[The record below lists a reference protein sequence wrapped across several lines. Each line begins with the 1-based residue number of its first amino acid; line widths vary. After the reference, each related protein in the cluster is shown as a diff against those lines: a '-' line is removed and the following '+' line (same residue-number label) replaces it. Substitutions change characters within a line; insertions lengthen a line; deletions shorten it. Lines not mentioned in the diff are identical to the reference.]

1 MTYHDNQIPLT
12 DFHDEDDTS
21 LREVNQLRDLTVLLL
36 GRCGSQRNMV
46 HTAYE
51 LPDKLD
57 ALAELITTTAA
68 LAALAVATDLS
79 SQKVYEAAK
88 RLIHHKQ

>member
-12 DFHDEDDTS
+12 DFHDEDDHS

-36 GRCGSQRNMV
+36 GRCESQRRII

-57 ALAELITTTAA
+57 ALTELITTTAA
-68 LAALAVATDLS
+68 LAAIAVATDLS
-79 SQKVYEAAK
+79 SQKVYDAAK
-88 RLIHHKQ
+88 RLVHHKQ

>member
-1 MTYHDNQIPLT
+1 MTYDTIQLPQS
-12 DFHDEDDTS
+12 DFQDDDDAS
-21 LREVNQLRDLTVLLL
+21 LREVNQLRDLTVMLL
-36 GRCGSQRNMV
+36 GRCGAQRKMV

-57 ALAELITTTAA
+57 ALTELITTTAA

-79 SQKVYEAAK
+79 SQRIYESARK
-88 RLIHHKQ
+88 LVNHK

>member
-1 MTYHDNQIPLT
+1 MTYFTSQLPLT
-12 DFHDEDDTS
+12 DFQDDDESS
-21 LREVNQLRDLTVLLL
+21 LREVNQLRDLTVMLL
-36 GRCGSQRNMV
+36 GRCGAQRKMV

-57 ALAELITTTAA
+57 ALTELIVTTAA

-79 SQKVYEAAK
+79 SQQIYEAAK
-88 RLIHHKQ
+88 KLSNHK